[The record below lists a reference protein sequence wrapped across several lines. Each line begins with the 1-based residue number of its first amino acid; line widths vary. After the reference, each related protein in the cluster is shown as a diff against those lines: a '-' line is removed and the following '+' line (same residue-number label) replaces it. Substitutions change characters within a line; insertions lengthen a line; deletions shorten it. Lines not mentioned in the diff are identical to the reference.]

1 MKEFKVTFLPDNIS
15 VNVPQGKTI
24 LDAAISAG
32 VYIHSSCG
40 GEGVC
45 GRCRVIVKEGTVHS
59 EVSGRISRQ
68 ERQRGC
74 CLACLA
80 LVESDLRV
88 EVPPESRLE
97 LDKLSEEEEIKERLK
112 GIFTKAEDIDKV
124 DFFAPSDIF
133 SHSPLATKLFLKLPP
148 PTLNDKLS
156 DLERLYREIKKQ
168 EDIKVMQTGLA
179 NIRRLGSILRS
190 SNWQVTI
197 TLGRRGG
204 TAEIVLVEPGDTQ
217 DKNYG
222 LVFDIGTTTVSGQL
236 INLNTKEILGTKISH
251 NRQANFGTDVI
262 SRIVFA
268 QKEQGLERLHHAVI
282 DVMNDMIHE
291 LTTEHSIDLNNVTCC
306 LCAGNPTMI
315 HLLLKIDPT
324 YIRREPY
331 VPTANFLP
339 VVRAAEAGIKINPRG
354 LLATVP
360 SVASYVGGDT
370 VAGILAC
377 GIDKTKNLSLL
388 IDVGTNGEI
397 ALGNKDW
404 LVAAAASAGPAF
416 EGSGVSCGMRASKG
430 AIQRVK
436 IDKKTWQVNFET
448 ILNAPATGICGSGYI
463 DLLAEM
469 LKAGI
474 IDGSGK
480 IRTDRMSPLLKK
492 TDTSL
497 AFVVVPKKKSA
508 TAKDILITEEDI
520 DNLKRSKGAI
530 FAAAS
535 TLVAHMGVKFS
546 DIKKI
551 FIAGGFGTYLD
562 IDKAITIGLLP
573 DLERKRFTFVGNSSL
588 AGGRQMLLSSQALNQ
603 AEEIAKRIT
612 YFELSVESSYMDE
625 YTAALFFP
633 HTDRSKFPSVKK
645 IV

>member
-1 MKEFKVTFLPDNIS
+1 MKEFKVTFLPDNIT
-15 VNVPQGKTI
+15 VNVAQGKSI
-24 LDAAISAG
+24 LDAAVSAG

-45 GRCRVIVKEGTVHS
+45 GRCRVIVKEGKVYS
-59 EVSGRISRQ
+59 EASGRINRQ
-68 ERQRGC
+68 QREEGC

-80 LVESDLRV
+80 LVESDLVV

-97 LDKLSEEEEIKERLK
+97 LDKISEEEAVQDRLR
-112 GIFTKAEDIDKV
+112 GIFSKAEDIDK
-124 DFFAPSDIF
+124 DSLYAPADIF
-133 SHSPLATKLFLKLPP
+133 SHSPLATKLFLKLSA
-148 PTLNDKLS
+148 PTLDDKLS
-156 DLERLYREIKKQ
+156 DLERIYREIRKKQ
-168 EDIKVMQTGLA
+168 DLKVMQTGLA
-179 NIRRLGSILRS
+179 NIKRLAGVLHS
-190 SNWQVTI
+190 SNWSVTV
-197 TLGRRGG
+197 TLGQRGG
-204 TAEIVLVEPGDTQ
+204 TAEIVLVEPGDTS

-222 LVFDIGTTTVSGQL
+222 FVFDIGTTTVSGQL
-236 INLNTKEILGTKISH
+236 IDLNNKKILGTKASH
-251 NRQANFGTDVI
+251 NRQANFGTDII

-268 QKEQGLERLHHAVI
+268 QKAEGLERLHHAVI
-282 DVMNDMIHE
+282 DVMNNMIHE
-291 LTTEHSIDLNNVTCC
+291 LIIENAVDLSNVTCC
-306 LCAGNPTMI
+306 VCAGNPTMI
-315 HLLLKIDPT
+315 HLLLKIDPS

-339 VVRAAEAGIKINPRG
+339 VIRAAEAGIKINPRG

-377 GIDKTKNLSLL
+377 GLDRTKGLSLL

-397 ALGNKDW
+397 ALGNKEW
-404 LVAAAASAGPAF
+404 LVACAASAGPAF

-436 IDKKTWQVNFET
+436 IDKKSWQVNYET
-448 ILNAPATGICGSGYI
+448 ILDAAPVGICGSGYI

-469 LKAGI
+469 LQAGI

-480 IRTDRMSPLLKK
+480 INDKKNSPSIRQ
-492 TDTSL
+492 TDTGK
-497 AFVVVPKKKSA
+497 AFVVVPKEKSGSRY
-508 TAKDILITEEDI
+508 DIIISEEDI

-535 TLVAHMGVKFS
+535 TLVRHMGVKFS

-562 IDKAITIGLLP
+562 IDKAVTIGLLP
-573 DLERKRFTFVGNSSL
+573 DLERKHFTFVGNSSL
-588 AGGRQMLLSSQALNQ
+588 AGSRQMLLSSQALTQ
-603 AEEIAKRIT
+603 AEEIAKKTT
-612 YFELSVESSYMDE
+612 YFELSIDNSYMDE

-633 HTDRSKFPSVKK
+633 HTDRKKFK
-645 IV
+645 